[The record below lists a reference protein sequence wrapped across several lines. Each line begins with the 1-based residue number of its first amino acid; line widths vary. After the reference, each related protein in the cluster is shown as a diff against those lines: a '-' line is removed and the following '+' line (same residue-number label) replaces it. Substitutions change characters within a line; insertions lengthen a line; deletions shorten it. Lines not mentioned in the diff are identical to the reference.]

1 MKGLF
6 KMNPKDIFKIEL
18 GKRVMM
24 EGMSTVEDFL
34 KSKLIYSVNLH
45 TLKYRVRL
53 SLCRFFNTE
62 LAATTETGA
71 EGDNEICIIYDTY
84 NSNNHH
90 QAPSVMFYKGTP
102 IVLTQTQS
110 SEMMYNERGVAAGN
124 TATKDIYLSTIR
136 STKHI
141 KNLKEFIKKL
151 VALGDKM
158 NTAFYKRKTQLANGE
173 NAGYPMSL
181 PRRTFNDVFLKDSD
195 KEKIIGAID
204 HFITSKDW
212 YEKHN
217 IPYHFGLMLYGLPGS
232 GKTSIAQAIANHLG
246 ANMTIIPG
254 DNMLKLPE
262 YIRNGEIPRQPEY
275 VHVILIEDCDCGMKD
290 LHHGFSVY
298 AQKSFDEMSAEQDK
312 RPLGMA
318 NLLNALD
325 GVGAPS
331 NTIYIFTTNHIEKL
345 DEALIRP
352 GRIDLK
358 IDIGGVCQETLD
370 QFLMEH
376 FGVVKE
382 LSAPLNI
389 PEDLTFAELQTE
401 VMKGCTYDELIKY
414 IREK

>member
-1 MKGLF
+1 
-6 KMNPKDIFKIEL
+6 MNPKDIFKIEL
-18 GKRVMM
+18 GKRVVM
-24 EGMSTVEDFL
+24 EGMSAVEDLL
-34 KSKLIYSVNLH
+34 KSKFIYSVNLH

-53 SLCRFFNTE
+53 SLCRYFNTE
-62 LAATTETGA
+62 LAATTETGND
-71 EGDNEICIIYDTY
+71 GDSEICIIYDTY
-84 NSNNHH
+84 NSNNHR
-90 QAPSVMFYKGTP
+90 QAPSIMFYKGTP
-102 IVLTQTQS
+102 IVLTQTRS

-136 STKHI
+136 SKKHI
-141 KNLKEFIKKL
+141 HNLKEFIKKI
-151 VALGDKM
+151 VDLGDKM
-158 NTAFYKRKTQLANGE
+158 NTAFYKKKTQLANGE
-173 NAGYPMSL
+173 NAGYPMNL
-181 PRRTFNDVFLKDSD
+181 PRRTFNDVFLKSED
-195 KEKIIGAID
+195 KKKIIDSVD
-204 HFITSKDW
+204 HFIASKEW

-290 LHHGFSVY
+290 LRNSFSVY
-298 AQKSFDEMSAEQDK
+298 APKSFEELSEEQSK

-318 NLLNALD
+318 NLLNSLD

-358 IDIGGVCQETLD
+358 LDIGGVCQETLD
-370 QFLMEH
+370 QFMMEH

-401 VMKGCTYDELIKY
+401 VMKGCTYEELIKY

>member
-1 MKGLF
+1 MEP
-6 KMNPKDIFKIEL
+6 KMKDIVKIEL
-18 GKRVMM
+18 GRRMLAELVN
-24 EGMSTVEDFL
+24 TTEDFL

-53 SLCRFFNTE
+53 SLCRYFNTE
-62 LAATTETGA
+62 LAATTETG
-71 EGDNEICIIYDTY
+71 EDGDSEICIIYDTY
-84 NSNNHH
+84 NSNNHR
-90 QAPSVMFYKGTP
+90 QAPSIMFYKGTP
-102 IVLTQTQS
+102 IVLTQTRS
-110 SEMMYNERGVAAGN
+110 SEMMYNDRGTAAGQLP
-124 TATKDIYLSTIR
+124 TKDIYLSTIR
-136 STKHI
+136 SKKHI
-141 KNLKEFIKKL
+141 HNLKEFIKKL
-151 VALGDKM
+151 VDLGDKM
-158 NTAFYKRKTQLANGE
+158 NTAFYRRKTQLANGE
-173 NAGYPMSL
+173 NAGYPMNL
-181 PRRTFNDVFLKDSD
+181 PRRTFNDVFLKSED
-195 KEKIIGAID
+195 KKKIIDSID
-204 HFITSKDW
+204 HFIDSREW

-232 GKTSIAQAIANHLG
+232 GKTSIAQAIANHLD

-275 VHVILIEDCDCGMKD
+275 THVILIEDCDCGMKD
-290 LHHGFSVY
+290 LRTGFSVY
-298 AQKSFDEMSAEQDK
+298 AQKSFDEMSEEQNK

-345 DEALIRP
+345 DPALIRP

-358 IDIGGVCQETLD
+358 LDIGGVCQETLD

-389 PEDLTFAELQTE
+389 PENLTFAELQTE
-401 VMKGCTYDELIKY
+401 VMKGATYEQIIKY

>member
-1 MKGLF
+1 MEPKI
-6 KMNPKDIFKIEL
+6 KDIIKIEL
-18 GKRVMM
+18 GRRILT
-24 EGMSTVEDFL
+24 ELINTTEDFL

-62 LAATTETGA
+62 LAATTETSS
-71 EGDNEICIIYDTY
+71 EGDTEICIIYDTY
-84 NSNNHH
+84 NSNTHR
-90 QAPSVMFYKGTP
+90 QAPSIMFYKGTP
-102 IVLTQTQS
+102 IILSQTQS

-136 STKHI
+136 SKKHI
-141 KNLKEFIKKL
+141 HNLKEFIKKL
-151 VALGDKM
+151 VDLGDKM
-158 NTAFYKRKTQLANGE
+158 NTTFYRKRTQLASNE
-173 NAGYPMSL
+173 NAGYPMNL
-181 PRRTFNDVFLKDSD
+181 PRRTFNDVFLKSSD

-204 HFITSKDW
+204 HFIASKDW

-232 GKTSIAQAIANHLG
+232 GKTSIAQAIANHLD

-262 YIRNGEIPRQPEY
+262 YIRNSEIPRQPEY
-275 VHVILIEDCDCGMKD
+275 IHVILIEDCDCGMKD
-290 LHHGFSVY
+290 LRDGFSVY
-298 AQKSFDEMSAEQDK
+298 AQKSFEEMSKEQNK

-345 DEALIRP
+345 DPALIRP

-358 IDIGGVCQETLD
+358 LDIGGVCQETLE

-389 PEDLTFAELQTE
+389 PEGLTFAELQTE
-401 VMKGCTYDELIKY
+401 VMKGATYEQVIKY
-414 IREK
+414 IREKE

>member
-1 MKGLF
+1 MEPKI
-6 KMNPKDIFKIEL
+6 KDIVKIEL
-18 GKRVMM
+18 GKRMLT
-24 EGMSTVEDFL
+24 ELTNSVEDFL

-53 SLCRFFNTE
+53 SLCRYFNTE
-62 LAATTETGA
+62 LAATTETGS
-71 EGDNEICIIYDTY
+71 EGDTEICIIYDTY
-84 NSNNHH
+84 NSNTHR
-90 QAPSVMFYKGTP
+90 QAPSIMFYKGTP
-102 IVLTQTQS
+102 IILSQTQS

-136 STKHI
+136 SKKHI
-141 KNLKEFIKKL
+141 HNLKEFIKKI
-151 VALGDKM
+151 VDLGDKM
-158 NTAFYKRKTQLANGE
+158 NTAFYKKKTQLASGE
-173 NAGYPMSL
+173 NAGYPMNL
-181 PRRTFNDVFLKDSD
+181 PRRTFNDVFLKSED
-195 KEKIIGAID
+195 KKKIIDSVD
-204 HFITSKDW
+204 HFIASKDW

-232 GKTSIAQAIANHLG
+232 GKTSIAQAIANHLS

-254 DNMLKLPE
+254 DNMLKLPD

-290 LHHGFSVY
+290 LRHGLSVY
-298 AQKSFDEMSAEQDK
+298 AQKSFEEMSEEQNK

-318 NLLNALD
+318 NLLNSLD

-358 IDIGGVCQETLD
+358 LDIGGVCQETLD
-370 QFLMEH
+370 QFMMEH
-376 FGVVKE
+376 FGVIKE
-382 LSAPLNI
+382 LQAPLNI
-389 PEDLTFAELQTE
+389 PEGLTFAELQTE
-401 VMKGCTYDELIKY
+401 VMKGATYEQVIKY